1 MSRRRIAEN
10 IMVAVITAIQVLAC
24 RLGFGR
30 RSFALGDARAE
41 AAPILVVRCEAK
53 IGDNLLHI
61 PFLRALRALYPGR
74 QIHLVHHEN
83 ARAIYDH
90 CPFID
95 KRIEIA
101 WPMSA
106 PATLLR
112 RLSLCADVFKG
123 AASGTRYGLAMAP
136 RWDEDL
142 YAPFIA
148 WMSGAPRV
156 IGFSRRV
163 LPEKAW
169 RNFGID
175 WLLTDA
181 VLDAT
186 VQHESRRSLQLL
198 VCLANAHVA
207 PSADLEFWFSEE
219 DQKEVTLLQNAAAPS
234 GVTWV
239 AIAPGA
245 AIDRRKWHVANFAS
259 VAQALGQ
266 RPGVRLMLLGTAA
279 EAVDC
284 ETLLQASRPGASLN
298 LAGRLSLAQTAAAL
312 QACRLFI
319 GNDSGLLHLASA
331 VRTPV
336 IEISCHPMQASE
348 LHANSPARFGPTA
361 PISAVL
367 RPARPLTQACRH
379 GCIFG
384 TAHCITAVTA
394 ASVVHTAESLL
405 DAELSDLSAE
415 NLSLPKLT
423 VEEDVRT

>member
-1 MSRRRIAEN
+1 MARRRIAEN
-10 IMVAVITAIQVLAC
+10 IVVAVITAIQVLAC
-24 RLGFGR
+24 RLGFKQ
-30 RSFALGDARAE
+30 RSFAPGDAAAD

-61 PFLRALRALYPGR
+61 PFLRALRAMYLGR

-83 ARAIYDH
+83 ARAIYEH
-90 CPFID
+90 CPFVD
-95 KRIEIA
+95 KRIEIS

-112 RLSLCADVFKG
+112 RLSLCAAVFKMLG
-123 AASGTRYGLAMAP
+123 SRTRYGLAIAP

-156 IGFSRRV
+156 IGFSRHV
-163 LPEKAW
+163 LREKAW
-169 RNFGID
+169 RNYGTDCLF
-175 WLLTDA
+175 TDA
-181 VLDAT
+181 VLDTA
-186 VQHESRRSLQLL
+186 VRHESQRALRLL
-198 VCLANAHVA
+198 ACLPNAHVA
-207 PSADLEFWFSEE
+207 PAAGLEFWFSED
-219 DQKEVTLLQNAAAPS
+219 DQRKVKLLQDVAAPS
-234 GVTWV
+234 GVTWI
-239 AIAPGA
+239 AMAPGA
-245 AIDRRKWHVANFAS
+245 AIDRRKWPVANFAS

-284 ETLLQASRPGASLN
+284 ETLLQASRPSASLN

-312 QACRLFI
+312 QACRMFI

-336 IEISCHPMQASE
+336 IEISCHPMQSPD

-415 NLSLPKLT
+415 HLSLPKLT